1 MHDGVQFS
9 GIDLPIRLR
18 GAGNADDD
26 HHYDHGHDHRQRYDE
41 RDMPFELQHIA
52 ALLSDELRAA
62 IALAVAAF
70 RLGAQPNSPSVT
82 MVSTIGSIAFSAATL
97 PASIASVAR

>member
-1 MHDGVQFS
+1 LHDGVQFS

-62 IALAVAAF
+62 IALAVALSGLA
-70 RLGAQPNSPSVT
+70 LSPT
-82 MVSTIGSIAFSAATL
+82 H
-97 PASIASVAR
+97 PA